1 MKNAIGRISLPYFDG
16 TSKCKVSSWIHK
28 LDTYFQLNHM
38 AKRASIKLEALH
50 IDGEDNDLWFH
61 GMNTLGHDQV
71 FTYEEFT

>member
-1 MKNAIGRISLPYFDG
+1 
-16 TSKCKVSSWIHK
+16 
-28 LDTYFQLNHM
+28 M

-71 FTYEEFT
+71 FTYEEFTWRLAKIFDRRDPDIAFRELAHIRQVGTPKAYIS